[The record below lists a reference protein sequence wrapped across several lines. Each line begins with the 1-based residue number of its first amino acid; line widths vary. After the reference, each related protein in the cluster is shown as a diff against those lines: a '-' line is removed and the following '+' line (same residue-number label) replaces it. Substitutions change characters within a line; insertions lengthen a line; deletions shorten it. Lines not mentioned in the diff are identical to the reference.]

1 MFLDAKGNVI
11 PGKQIS
17 SRNRSSRND
26 SWCFAVHAK
35 LGSLPIEA
43 ILKPVIELAEKGV
56 IVTQKQEERLNHY
69 HDELNK
75 TNGPNSVLS
84 KVYKEKDTIKYPALA
99 ATLRR
104 ISKNGRD
111 SSTKEKQL
119 RL

>member
-1 MFLDAKGNVI
+1 MLFLEKH
-11 PGKQIS
+11 QIS
-17 SRNRSSRND
+17 SRNTRND

-43 ILKPVIELAEKGV
+43 ILKPVIELAKGV

-84 KVYKEKDTIKYPALA
+84 KVYKKRYH
-99 ATLRR
+99 
-104 ISKNGRD
+104 
-111 SSTKEKQL
+111 
-119 RL
+119 

>member
-1 MFLDAKGNVI
+1 MVYRKQMEKRNVRLSREGVGTTKVFLDAKGNVI
-11 PGKQIS
+11 PGSTKS

-26 SWCFAVHAK
+26 SWYFAVHAK

-84 KVYKEKDTIKYPALA
+84 KVYKKRYH
-99 ATLRR
+99 
-104 ISKNGRD
+104 
-111 SSTKEKQL
+111 
-119 RL
+119 